1 MKARTGLLLSS
12 NRMCEMEN
20 MQNENP
26 EIDKIFNEKIE
37 QNEREKEEKLVNL
50 IIEIIVQ
57 STLKEY
63 YETCDK
69 IS

>member
-1 MKARTGLLLSS
+1 
-12 NRMCEMEN
+12 MCEMEN
-20 MQNENP
+20 VQNENP
-26 EIDKIFNEKIE
+26 EIDKIFNEKTE

-57 STLKEY
+57 STLKEH

>member
-1 MKARTGLLLSS
+1 
-12 NRMCEMEN
+12 MEN
-20 MQNENP
+20 VQNENP
-26 EIDKIFNEKIE
+26 EIDKIFNEKTE
-37 QNEREKEEKLVNL
+37 RNEREKEEKLVNL